1 MVTFELVSQ
10 QDVTVGGVGLLP
22 AGEPVRVTDEQL
34 RAFEVVHGYP
44 LKEARFPSGVQVTVV
59 LEDDEEPDDGAELED
74 EGGE

>member
-10 QDVTVGGVGLLP
+10 QDVTVGGVGLLK
-22 AGEPVRVTDEQL
+22 AGEPVRVSDAQL
-34 RAFEVVHGYP
+34 GAFEAVHGYP

-59 LEDDEEPDDGAELED
+59 VESDDDEDEED

>member
-10 QDVTVGGVGLLP
+10 QDCTVGGVGLLT

-34 RAFEVVHGYP
+34 NAFAAVHGYP
-44 LKEARFPSGVQVTVV
+44 LKEARFPSGVRVTVV
-59 LEDDEEPDDGAELED
+59 VEPDDED

>member
-10 QDVTVGGVGLLP
+10 QDVTVDGIGLLP

-34 RAFEVVHGYP
+34 GDFQAAHGYP
-44 LKEARFPSGVQVTVV
+44 LKEARFPSGVQITVV
-59 LEDDEEPDDGAELED
+59 VEPDDDEDEED